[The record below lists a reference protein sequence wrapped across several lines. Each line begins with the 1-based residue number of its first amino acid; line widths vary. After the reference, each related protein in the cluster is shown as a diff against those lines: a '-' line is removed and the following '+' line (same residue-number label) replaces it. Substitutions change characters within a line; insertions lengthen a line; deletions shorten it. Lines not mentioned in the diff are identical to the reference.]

1 MNHARQL
8 LASLCI
14 TALAAAAPALA
25 QQIAPQS
32 LESQTVIQSTGVLN
46 EIMQIP
52 AKGIP
57 HKMLADA
64 QGLVIIPNMIKGG
77 FVVGV
82 RHGNGVVMVRDAN
95 TGGWTAPQFV
105 SMTGGSVGWQVGV
118 QSTDVILVFRTQKS
132 VQGLLQGKFTLGVDA
147 AAAAGPVGR
156 QASAGTDLQL
166 KSEILSYNRSR
177 GLFIGASLDG
187 SVLQMNNAATQ
198 AYYAA
203 GVPAEANQLVATV
216 LKYSAP
222 EPGIPLTAVEQQPQM
237 QLNAPTPAAETVAQA
252 SDHLN
257 QLQAEVASSSQR
269 LAAVLDDNWRR
280 YLSLP
285 SEIYT
290 PGRQPSPQA
299 LEASIANFRRVMAD
313 PQYAQLAQRADFRSL
328 VALLEQYETALA
340 QPIGNPGLQLPPP
353 PQ

>member
-1 MNHARQL
+1 MHYVKL
-8 LASLCI
+8 T
-14 TALAAAAPALA
+14 TATICMIALFVAAPAHA
-25 QQIAPQS
+25 QS
-32 LESQTVIQSTGVLN
+32 LESQTVAQSTGVLN

-82 RHGNGVVMVRDAN
+82 RHGNGVVMVRDAA

-118 QSTDVILVFRTQKS
+118 QSTDVVLVFRTQKS

-147 AAAAGPVGR
+147 AAAAGPLGR
-156 QASAGTDLQL
+156 QASAGTDLEL
-166 KSEILSYNRSR
+166 KSEIYSYNRSR

-187 SVLQMNNAATQ
+187 SALQMNNAATQ

-203 GVPAEANQLVATV
+203 GVPPEANELVATV

-222 EPGIPLTAVEQQPQM
+222 QTAVQPGMIAEQQP
-237 QLNAPTPAAETVAQA
+237 TAATETLGQA
-252 SDHLN
+252 SAHLN
-257 QLQAEVASSSQR
+257 QLQAETAAASQR
-269 LAAVLDDNWRR
+269 LGAVLDDNWRR
-280 YLSLP
+280 YLGLP
-285 SEIYT
+285 PEVYT

-299 LEASIANFRRVMAD
+299 LEASLENFRRVMAN
-313 PQYAQLAQRADFRSL
+313 PQYAQLSQRADFRSL
-328 VALLEQYETALA
+328 VATLEQYAAALS
-340 QPIGNPGLQLPPP
+340 QPVNDNALQLPPP
-353 PQ
+353 PM

>member
-1 MNHARQL
+1 MNYANL
-8 LASLCI
+8 
-14 TALAAAAPALA
+14 TLAALCTVALSVGTPAMA
-25 QQIAPQS
+25 QS
-32 LESQTVIQSTGVLN
+32 LESQTVVQATGVLN

-156 QASAGTDLQL
+156 QASAGTDLEL
-166 KSEILSYNRSR
+166 KSEIYSYNRSR

-187 SVLQMNNAATQ
+187 SALQMNQAATQ
-198 AYYAA
+198 AYYAN
-203 GVPAEANQLVATV
+203 GVPPEANELVATV
-216 LKYSAP
+216 LRYSAP
-222 EPGIPLTAVEQQPQM
+222 VPAGMTVVGEQQPQM
-237 QLNAPTPAAETVAQA
+237 QLSGPSPAVETVGQA
-252 SDHLN
+252 SEHLN
-257 QLQAEVASSSQR
+257 QLQAETASASQR

-280 YLSLP
+280 YLALP
-285 SEIYT
+285 AEVYT

-299 LEASIANFRRVMAD
+299 LASSLENFRRVMAN
-313 PQYAQLAQRADFRSL
+313 PEYAQLSQRADFRSL
-328 VALLEQYETALA
+328 VALLEQYAAALA
-340 QPIGNPGLQLPPP
+340 QPVADNGLQLPPP
-353 PQ
+353 PM